1 MTAAKALDKRLQERE
16 LRQGELS
23 RKALEASV
31 QALPDL
37 ASNVHQADDDE
48 LARLREELEDEQ
60 RNRSKRIERALLEPN
75 EPPPPPPP
83 VVPIEP
89 EA

>member
-1 MTAAKALDKRLQERE
+1 MTAAKGLDKRLQERE
-16 LRQGELS
+16 LRQGQLS

-75 EPPPPPPP
+75 EPPPPPPA

>member
-1 MTAAKALDKRLQERE
+1 MAAAEGLDKRLQERG
-16 LRQGELS
+16 LRQGQLS
-23 RKALEASV
+23 QKALEASV

-37 ASNVHQADDDE
+37 ASNVHRADDE
-48 LARLREELEDEQ
+48 EIARLREELEDEQ
-60 RNRSKRIERALLEPN
+60 RTRSKRIERALLEPN

>member
-1 MTAAKALDKRLQERE
+1 MAAVEGLDKRLEERG
-16 LRQGELS
+16 LRQGQLS
-23 RKALEASV
+23 QKAVDESLA
-31 QALPDL
+31 ALPDL
-37 ASNVHQADDDE
+37 ASNVHQPDEEE
-48 LARLREELEDEQ
+48 LARVREEIEDEQ
-60 RNRSKRIERALLEPN
+60 RARARRIERALLEPS

>member
-1 MTAAKALDKRLQERE
+1 M
-16 LRQGELS
+16 RQGQLS

>member
-1 MTAAKALDKRLQERE
+1 MAAAEGLDKRLQERE
-16 LRQGELS
+16 LRQGQLS
-23 RKALEASV
+23 RKALEASM

-37 ASNVHQADDDE
+37 ASNVHQADDEE

-60 RNRSKRIERALLEPN
+60 RIRSKRIERALLEPN

>member
-1 MTAAKALDKRLQERE
+1 MAAAEGLDRRLQERE
-16 LRQGELS
+16 LRQGQLS
-23 RKALEASV
+23 QKEFEASV

-37 ASNVHQADDDE
+37 ASNVHQADDEE

-60 RNRSKRIERALLEPN
+60 RIRSKRIERALLEPN
-75 EPPPPPPP
+75 EPPPPPP

>member
-1 MTAAKALDKRLQERE
+1 MAVAEGLDRRLQERE
-16 LRQGELS
+16 LRQGQLS
-23 RKALEASV
+23 QKEFEASV

-37 ASNVHQADDDE
+37 ASNVHQADDE
-48 LARLREELEDEQ
+48 EIARLREELEKEQ
-60 RNRSKRIERALLEPN
+60 LTRSNRIERALLEPN
-75 EPPPPPPP
+75 EPPPAPPP

>member
-1 MTAAKALDKRLQERE
+1 MAVAEGLDRRLQERE
-16 LRQGELS
+16 LRQGQLS
-23 RKALEASV
+23 QKAFEASV

-37 ASNVHQADDDE
+37 ASNVHQADDE
-48 LARLREELEDEQ
+48 EIARLREELEKEQ
-60 RNRSKRIERALLEPN
+60 LTRSNRIERALLEPN

>member
-1 MTAAKALDKRLQERE
+1 MAAAEGLDRRLQERE
-16 LRQGELS
+16 RRQGQLS
-23 RKALEASV
+23 QKSFEASV

-37 ASNVHQADDDE
+37 ASNVHQADDE
-48 LARLREELEDEQ
+48 EIARLREELEKEQ
-60 RNRSKRIERALLEPN
+60 LTRSNRIERALLEPN

>member
-16 LRQGELS
+16 LRQGQLS
-23 RKALEASV
+23 HKALEASV

-37 ASNVHQADDDE
+37 ASNVHQADDEE

>member
-16 LRQGELS
+16 LRQGQLS

-75 EPPPPPPP
+75 EPPPPPPA

>member
-16 LRQGELS
+16 LRQGQLS

-60 RNRSKRIERALLEPN
+60 RNRSKRIERAQLEPT
-75 EPPPPPPP
+75 EPPPPPPA

>member
-1 MTAAKALDKRLQERE
+1 MAAAEGLDKRLQERE
-16 LRQGELS
+16 LRQGQLS
-23 RKALEASV
+23 QKALEASV

-37 ASNVHQADDDE
+37 ASNVHQADDEE
-48 LARLREELEDEQ
+48 LARLRQELEDEQ
-60 RNRSKRIERALLEPN
+60 RTRSKRIERALRERN
-75 EPPPPPPP
+75 EPQPPPPP

>member
-1 MTAAKALDKRLQERE
+1 MAAAEGLDKRLQERG
-16 LRQGELS
+16 LRQGQLS
-23 RKALEASV
+23 RKALEASM

-37 ASNVHQADDDE
+37 ASNVHQADDEE

-60 RNRSKRIERALLEPN
+60 RTRSKRIERALLEPN

>member
-1 MTAAKALDKRLQERE
+1 MAAAEGLDKRLQEWG
-16 LRQGELS
+16 LRQGQLS
-23 RKALEASV
+23 RKALEASM

-37 ASNVHQADDDE
+37 ASNVHQADDEE

-60 RNRSKRIERALLEPN
+60 RTRSKRIERALLEPN

-83 VVPIEP
+83 VVPIKP

>member
-16 LRQGELS
+16 LRQGQLS

>member
-1 MTAAKALDKRLQERE
+1 MAAVAGLDKRLQERE
-16 LRQGELS
+16 LRQGQLS
-23 RKALEASV
+23 QKAVEESLG
-31 QALPDL
+31 ALPDL
-37 ASNVHQADDDE
+37 ASNVHQADDEE

-60 RNRSKRIERALLEPN
+60 RARTRRIERALVEPS

-83 VVPIEP
+83 VVPIDP

>member
-1 MTAAKALDKRLQERE
+1 MAAAEGLDKRLQERE
-16 LRQGELS
+16 LRQGQLS

-37 ASNVHQADDDE
+37 ASNVHQADDEE
-48 LARLREELEDEQ
+48 LARLRQELEDEQ
-60 RNRSKRIERALLEPN
+60 RTLSKRIERALLEPN

>member
-1 MTAAKALDKRLQERE
+1 MAAAEGLDRRLHERE
-16 LRQGELS
+16 LRQGQLS
-23 RKALEASV
+23 QKEFEASV

-37 ASNVHQADDDE
+37 ASNVHQADDE
-48 LARLREELEDEQ
+48 EIARLREELEDEQ
-60 RNRSKRIERALLEPN
+60 RIRSKRIERALREPN

>member
-1 MTAAKALDKRLQERE
+1 MAAAERLDKRLQERE
-16 LRQGELS
+16 LRRGQLS
-23 RKALEASV
+23 QKALEASV

-37 ASNVHQADDDE
+37 ASNVHRADDE
-48 LARLREELEDEQ
+48 EIARLREELEDEQ
-60 RNRSKRIERALLEPN
+60 RTRSKRIERALLEPN

>member
-16 LRQGELS
+16 LRQGQLS

-75 EPPPPPPP
+75 EPPPPPP